1 MSDAD
6 IERLKGAVAHHK
18 WEAKDAERRKDHW
31 KREHAKVAEK
41 LRLSE
46 IKANNLGRALH
57 NVCRAVGLSVEAAMH
72 LADGPP
78 ELTEEEIQFAKKLIP

>member
-1 MSDAD
+1 MSAEE
-6 IERLKGAVAHHK
+6 IERLKGVVAHHK
-18 WEAKDAERRKDHW
+18 WKAADAERRKDHW
-31 KREHAKVAEK
+31 KREHAKALEG

-46 IKANNLGRALH
+46 INANGLGRALN

-78 ELTEEEIQFAKKLIP
+78 ELTEEEIQFAKKL

>member
-31 KREHAKVAEK
+31 KCEHAKAAEG

-46 IKANNLGRALH
+46 IKANRLGRALH
-57 NVCRAVGLSVEAAMH
+57 NVCKVVGLSVEAAMH

-78 ELTEEEIQFAKKLIP
+78 ELTEAEIEHAKKLVP